1 MNWDGK
7 PRPPD
12 HVDRYLRRLSRW
24 APRACRHDLV
34 AEASRHL
41 YEATQRAE
49 AAGLPRDAAQRAA
62 VAAFGPAW
70 RIGLSA
76 RGLDEHPLLLTLHHA
91 AASVGR
97 RVGNLRHVVSR
108 HPSHRMR
115 RRPRPRLF

>member
-1 MNWDGK
+1 MTWDGT

-41 YEATQRAE
+41 YDATARAE
-49 AAGLPRDAAQRAA
+49 AAGLPRDAARRAA

-76 RGLDEHPLLLTLHHA
+76 RGLDEHPLLLTLHQA
-91 AASVGR
+91 AVGVGR
-97 RVGNLRHVVSR
+97 QVGTLRHVVSR
-108 HPSHRMR
+108 RPSRGPR